1 MKNTLIAAAA
11 LAVIATATPAL
22 AAGPINARQINQERL
37 IDAGFRSGKLTRSEV
52 TMLKREQ
59 RSIRLQED
67 RMRAR
72 NGGKLIRSDK
82 RYLQARQNM
91 ADRNIAREK
100 ADRQRGPNRF
110 DI

>member
-1 MKNTLIAAAA
+1 MKIIASIAALSVLAA
-11 LAVIATATPAL
+11 ATPAL

-52 TMLKREQ
+52 TMLKNDQ
-59 RSIRLQED
+59 RSIRLLED

-72 NGGKLIRSDK
+72 HGGKLIRTDK
-82 RYLQARQNM
+82 RILQQRQDR
-91 ADRNIAREK
+91 ADVNIAREK
-100 ADRQRGPNRF
+100 ADRQRGRNRL